1 MFFEDDSARSIDQ
14 RRLMLLHNRD
24 AADGGPTSN
33 KYDKPNML
41 KPFFIVFNCFINLT
55 YFTTCFVFMSN
66 KDDPEY
72 DLTRYYRIVCGI
84 NGVSFII
91 LTLALLNYGSRLEKI
106 ISQIKMKGLW
116 AEATMNKYNNQNNN
130 Q

>member
-24 AADGGPTSN
+24 GVDGSAISN

-41 KPFFIVFNCFINLT
+41 KPFFIVLNCFINLT
-55 YFTTCFVFMSN
+55 YFITCCVFMSN
-66 KDDPEY
+66 KDDSGY
-72 DLTRYYRIVCGI
+72 DLTRYYRIVSGI

-106 ISQIKMKGLW
+106 IS
-116 AEATMNKYNNQNNN
+116 
-130 Q
+130 